1 MRKIFAVLLVV
12 MIAAGCG
19 ALNRNKN
26 LNVAL
31 KLDREKLKNSSILI
45 FNFREP
51 SYAEGM
57 GIFAAEVFH
66 THLLESK
73 KFKVVSLDTSSAWG
87 RLGETAE
94 ERLLTLLEEGRDRK
108 FDYILVGELKTFYY
122 GGMNTS
128 RVNMRVRIIEVP
140 TRTTIFLAD
149 NSKEAASTDR
159 HRPMDTRLAKK
170 AIDPKLLAEKIIK
183 EFIRKI

>member
-1 MRKIFAVLLVV
+1 MRKIFAILLVV
-12 MIAAGCG
+12 MIMVGCG
-19 ALNRNKN
+19 VLNSNKN
-26 LNVAL
+26 LNVVL
-31 KLDREKLKNSSILI
+31 KLEREKLKRSSILI

-51 SYAEGM
+51 SHAEGT

-94 ERLLTLLEEGRDRK
+94 ERLITLLGEGRDRK
-108 FDYILVGELKTFYY
+108 FDYILVGELKEFYY

-128 RVNMRVRIIEVP
+128 RVKMRVRIIEVP
-140 TRTTIFLAD
+140 TKTTIFLAD
-149 NSKEAASTDR
+149 NSKEAESKDF

-170 AIDPKLLAEKIIK
+170 AKDPKLLVEKIIK